1 MKIKNITDVFFDL
14 DHTLWDFDKNSALT
28 FEKIF
33 EINEIEVD
41 INKFLDIYLP
51 INLNYW
57 KLYREDKVSKET
69 LRFGRLNDAFLAL
82 EVEVGREVIDKLSDD
97 YIEHLSSFN
106 HLFDNTFEILD
117 YLNKNYSL
125 HIITNGFDEVQHKKM
140 AKSNILHYFNT
151 VTNSEMVGVKKPNP
165 KIFNYALD
173 LANTKAETSI
183 MIGDSFEADILGAK
197 NIGMDVIF
205 FDVNNISLN
214 DDTKQ
219 IDNLLSLRH
228 YL

>member
-33 EINEIEVD
+33 EINKIEVE

-69 LRFGRLNDAFLAL
+69 LRFGRLNDAFSAL
-82 EVEVGREVIDKLSDD
+82 EVEVDRKVIDKLSDD

-205 FDVNNISLN
+205 FDVNNITLD

-219 IDNLLSLRH
+219 IDKLLSLKH